1 MHGHA
6 KEDAHQRAHGSE
18 RRHAQ
23 QQKLRRGRECER
35 ELRRRDAEGIGN
47 GERGKRGNDA
57 RHERGVVKHAHADDL
72 ERENGR
78 GQRCAE
84 QRREHGAHAAERGDA
99 HILFIEVKQPPDVA
113 AEAAADLQRRA
124 LTTGA
129 AAKQV
134 RDDGRQIDRRHEQ
147 QRHLVAEVNGVDDGI
162 GVLVFHFG
170 QAVNGRDQ
178 QAAHRQQPQQPRVRG
193 AKRRRPVHA
202 QVKGRADQPA
212 DAAGHARDNEPF

>member
-1 MHGHA
+1 MVA
-6 KEDAHQRAHGSE
+6 VS
-18 RRHAQ
+18 
-23 QQKLRRGRECER
+23 
-35 ELRRRDAEGIGN
+35 
-47 GERGKRGNDA
+47 
-57 RHERGVVKHAHADDL
+57 GVP
-72 ERENGR
+72 
-78 GQRCAE
+78 E

-99 HILFIEVKQPPDVA
+99 HILFIEVEQPPDVA
-113 AEAAADLQRRA
+113 AEAAADLQCRA

-129 AAKQV
+129 AAEQM
-134 RDDGRQIDRRHEQ
+134 RDDSRQIDRRHKQ
-147 QRHLVAEVNGVDDGI
+147 QRHLVAEVNGVDDGV
-162 GVLVFHFG
+162 GVFVFHFG